1 MNTASFSGDQNY
13 CLHLFSSNRTRIV
26 TIRHNTIR
34 DLTAKVLTEVCKD
47 VSVEPHLH
55 PITGETLDEAT
66 ANTSDEA
73 RLYIATRGFWVP
85 GKKAFFDIR
94 VFTPVAGRYRNS
106 KIHKA
111 CELNKKEKK
120 GNTTNEY

>member
-66 ANTSDEA
+66 AKRATKQDFTSLLEVFGFLA
-73 RLYIATRGFWVP
+73 RRHFSI
-85 GKKAFFDIR
+85 
-94 VFTPVAGRYRNS
+94 
-106 KIHKA
+106 
-111 CELNKKEKK
+111 
-120 GNTTNEY
+120 